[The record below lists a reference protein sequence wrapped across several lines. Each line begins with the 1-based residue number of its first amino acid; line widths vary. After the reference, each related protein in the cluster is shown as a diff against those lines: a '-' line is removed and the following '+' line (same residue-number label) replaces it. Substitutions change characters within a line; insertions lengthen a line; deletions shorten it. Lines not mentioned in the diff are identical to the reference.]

1 MPVLAVD
8 VDNTLLIEHA
18 GAVVVNHD
26 VVALMRAVK
35 ALGIADVVVWSGGG
49 GDYAAMIVR
58 KFGLRDLVDVTCMKG
73 DVHADIAIDDQDFSL
88 ATVNL
93 KLPGDIT
100 ATPWM
105 GVW

>member
-1 MPVLAVD
+1 MNV
-8 VDNTLLIEHA
+8 
-18 GAVVVNHD
+18 
-26 VVALMRAVK
+26 RK
-35 ALGIADVVVWSGGG
+35 ALVS
-49 GDYAAMIVR
+49 AMI
-58 KFGLRDLVDVTCMKG
+58 G
-73 DVHADIAIDDQDFSL
+73 L